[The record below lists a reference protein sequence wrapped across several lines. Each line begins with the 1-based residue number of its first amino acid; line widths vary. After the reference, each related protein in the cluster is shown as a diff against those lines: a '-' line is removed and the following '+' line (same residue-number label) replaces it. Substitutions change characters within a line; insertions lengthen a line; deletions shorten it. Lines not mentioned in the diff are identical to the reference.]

1 MKNKHDIV
9 FFICI
14 LFTFISSSLAA
25 SSNTEVSQKKKI
37 SSPWGM
43 NAHFVFDSAKRHMDQ
58 LGKAMKKAGVQIVR
72 IDAYWDFD
80 NLMGQQKSL
89 DSAIFFA
96 DKYNLEV
103 LLNFPT
109 VPAKRDSLSIE
120 KWCRMLKNYAQRY
133 NGQTPIRIAK
143 EERFPRVR
151 YFEAMNEPD
160 YHYKEMKFTAAE
172 TFHLI
177 KMSSTAIRSVR
188 PEPDVKIVLPGLC
201 SFEPFVYELLNF
213 KDTNGNTL
221 KNYIDILS
229 YHDYNKSDSGWE
241 YDLKE
246 RMKSFSKAGLQDKEV
261 WITEFG
267 TNMYETTF
275 EDQASFLSKR
285 SVVSLAY
292 GIDKIF
298 YYQFHYYGGNTFA
311 IANQREDFF
320 GMVDTGVKNSFAQFL
335 ENRDEGNYSIMT
347 GDTPIRIYMTPKTQ
361 KRKWVSLHGI
371 NNRILNQLQT
381 KGLIISGKG
390 FAIDSV
396 VLTHKTTNKRENIW
410 NGHTLIDSASGNNLA
425 LSPDLFQSVSKKNR
439 ILVYVDDIKDASGE
453 WEEIRPF
460 PVYSTYTFLTSL
472 LKDGSSYPK
481 KIKTKF
487 KGFNV
492 YRWQNQDGEK
502 IYIFWSDSDKAKSL
516 DLSKF
521 SGPISIYNNYGAELQ
536 GTTIEVAQSP
546 VFIVEK
552 P

>member
-298 YYQFHYYGGNTFA
+298 YY
-311 IANQREDFF
+311 
-320 GMVDTGVKNSFAQFL
+320 V
-335 ENRDEGNYSIMT
+335 
-347 GDTPIRIYMTPKTQ
+347 
-361 KRKWVSLHGI
+361 
-371 NNRILNQLQT
+371 
-381 KGLIISGKG
+381 
-390 FAIDSV
+390 
-396 VLTHKTTNKRENIW
+396 
-410 NGHTLIDSASGNNLA
+410 
-425 LSPDLFQSVSKKNR
+425 
-439 ILVYVDDIKDASGE
+439 
-453 WEEIRPF
+453 
-460 PVYSTYTFLTSL
+460 
-472 LKDGSSYPK
+472 K
-481 KIKTKF
+481 KI
-487 KGFNV
+487 
-492 YRWQNQDGEK
+492 
-502 IYIFWSDSDKAKSL
+502 
-516 DLSKF
+516 
-521 SGPISIYNNYGAELQ
+521 
-536 GTTIEVAQSP
+536 
-546 VFIVEK
+546 
-552 P
+552 